1 MFIPRAERPSCRSN
15 QVSNFHAK
23 ESVGTVPRR
32 KQIWLPVP
40 RNKHHRGERRNP
52 HFRFGRIFNFSSTS
66 ANHRELGDHLRRN
79 YSAFRGAL
87 ASLGKV
93 TFLSRPSSHSRQ
105 MNYTS
110 DKKRK
115 KSPEPVQK
123 CINLG
128 TPINIAAGPLRFRPE
143 LDTDPRGNRD
153 RSHRD
158 SELQIDLIRLWRQMT
173 ATPGL
178 LGSYPTRKTK
188 VIPPRK
194 HRPVVLWP
202 VAMNTAVTVPVGIS
216 DPRYC
221 DRRSFS
227 SLCFFV
233 SGGYT
238 YDTGEGVG
246 KLTEQTGS
254 TCQDDRAI
262 SFPLTS
268 ASSGERPEGHL
279 ARGWPHSF
287 LCPSGSRR

>member
-1 MFIPRAERPSCRSN
+1 
-15 QVSNFHAK
+15 
-23 ESVGTVPRR
+23 
-32 KQIWLPVP
+32 
-40 RNKHHRGERRNP
+40 
-52 HFRFGRIFNFSSTS
+52 
-66 ANHRELGDHLRRN
+66 
-79 YSAFRGAL
+79 
-87 ASLGKV
+87 
-93 TFLSRPSSHSRQ
+93 

-115 KSPEPVQK
+115 KSPEPARK
-123 CINLG
+123 RINLG
-128 TPINIAAGPLRFRPE
+128 TPINIAAGPLRSRPE
-143 LDTDPRGNRD
+143 LDTDPEGNRD

-158 SELQIDLIRLWRQMT
+158 SELEIDLIRLWRQMT

-178 LGSYPTRKTK
+178 LGSHPTKRRAKTE

-194 HRPVVLWP
+194 HRP

-221 DRRSFS
+221 DQRSS
-227 SLCFFV
+227 SPLCFFI

-238 YDTGEGVG
+238 YGTGEGVG

-254 TCQDDRAI
+254 TCQGDRTI

-268 ASSGERPEGHL
+268 ASSGERPEGHP
-279 ARGWPHSF
+279 ARGCPHSF